1 MSRLKIEWWY
11 DWETKETY
19 KLKENEKKVCYGM
32 SDLDPDGTGNVSGIP
47 DYIIVLVED

>member
-19 KLKENEKKVCYGM
+19 ELKEGEKFVCYGM
-32 SDLDPDGTGNVSGIP
+32 SDLTPEGELMGIP
-47 DYIIVLVED
+47 DYAIVLVED